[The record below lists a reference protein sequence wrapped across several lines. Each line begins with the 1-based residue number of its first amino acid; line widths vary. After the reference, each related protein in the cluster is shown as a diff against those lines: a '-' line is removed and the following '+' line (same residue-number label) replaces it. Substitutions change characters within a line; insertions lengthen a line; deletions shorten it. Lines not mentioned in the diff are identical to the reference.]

1 MSLVILS
8 ATETDLANRTPFG
21 QGFSAIAVNLT
32 AGALTV
38 QHSDTSGSGFVTA
51 PNGVLGISTSATAM
65 QRITDLKRY
74 IKLSSAGTVF
84 LLSDSD
90 I

>member
-8 ATETDLANRTPFG
+8 ATETDLANRAPFG
-21 QGFSAIAVNLT
+21 VGFSAVAVNLT
-32 AGALTV
+32 AGSLTV

-51 PNGVLGISTSATAM
+51 TNGVLSASTGTTAM
-65 QRITDLKRY
+65 GRITDLKRY

-84 LLSDSD
+84 LLPDKD
-90 I
+90 L